1 MNSISDKKI
10 ERQSFVIKIF
20 RVMRLFVLFLFTSVT
35 LAMATNTYSQN
46 AILNLHMENATI
58 EDVIN
63 SIEKQTGY
71 HFLYNKNIV
80 DVNHK
85 VTVSTVGK
93 PIAEVLDGLFENA
106 DISYTI
112 SDKHIVLNK
121 KGIFMQVTQSK
132 AITGNVVDMNGEPII
147 GVNVVEKGTTNGTV
161 TDLNGKFSINISPS
175 STIVVSY
182 IGYVSQEIR
191 VGNNTN
197 IVIELKEDTQTLD
210 EVVVVGYGTM
220 RKKDLT
226 GAVSQVRPDK
236 LLKEGIT
243 TVQDILRT
251 GVPGLNVGVSS
262 SAKGGGS
269 LQVRGQ
275 RSLSA
280 NNDPLIVV
288 DNVIFFGEL
297 SEINP
302 QDIEQVDVLKDA
314 SSAAVF
320 GAKSAN
326 GVIIITTKKGKSDK
340 PSVRFDANWGVT
352 AMGRQR
358 KVYDADGYLDFR
370 SDWFDSQ
377 TGFVNPGKYRQPTS
391 ENLAKYGLTLDEW
404 RAMSVDKGTDDEIW
418 LSRLGLFDKE
428 KENYFAGK
436 TYDWYDEAYR
446 TGFKQDYNASI
457 SGRGEK
463 MNYYFSMGYLD
474 SKGQVIG
481 DDYKSIRS
489 NLKLD
494 ATVSNFLTLGANV
507 NFQDRTDGNLAV
519 APGDVLQKNSPY
531 STPYED
537 DGSLAWHPMGEN
549 PLNMGYN
556 YRFDKQYKDLERGY
570 TTLNTILTAKV
581 KLPFNIN
588 YTLNFTPRFQ
598 WYHNRYHESSQH
610 PEWKSKH
617 NGAVDREQTSRFEW
631 LVNNTIN
638 WDYTFV
644 EKHKVNVT
652 LAQEAEE
659 HRRWTDKINARDFTP
674 TDALGL
680 HYVNSADKL
689 KSSFST
695 DDTHST
701 GDALLA
707 RLFYAYDD
715 KYMTTL
721 SVRRDGYSAFGT
733 SNPRATFWSAA
744 LAWTFT
750 EEDFFTWEPMSRGK
764 LRASWG
770 SNGNRGVGIY
780 DALSNLTTGSG
791 PYAYIGS
798 NGSLEEISML
808 YVSRMANPNLR
819 WERTTSW
826 NFGLDFGFL
835 NDRITGSLEYYQ
847 MPTTD
852 LVMSQSLPSIT
863 GFSNITTN
871 LGEVQNKGF
880 ELTLN
885 TLNIQNENFEWSSS
899 INLSLNRNKI
909 VHLYYTF
916 EDVVDENGNV
926 IGRKEVDDQKNK
938 WFIGKDINEIWNYQY
953 EGIWQVGEEE
963 EAAKYKQVPGDPK
976 FKDVY
981 DVENRR
987 YSNEDKVFQGSTSP
1001 RFRWSFRN
1009 DFTFWKNFNVSV
1021 NIYSKWGHKGSEEF
1035 INSGYQAE
1043 RQNVYRLKYWTP
1055 DNPTNNYARLG
1066 ASNVAS
1072 GGERIIDKSF
1082 IRLESIA
1089 LEYNVPKKYLSKFHI
1104 GGLRVSGS
1112 VRNVACWTKEWQ
1124 YNDPEYGSLVP
1135 VSFNFGL
1142 GVTL

>member
-474 SKGQVIG
+474 SKGQVI
-481 DDYKSIRS
+481 
-489 NLKLD
+489 
-494 ATVSNFLTLGANV
+494 
-507 NFQDRTDGNLAV
+507 
-519 APGDVLQKNSPY
+519 
-531 STPYED
+531 
-537 DGSLAWHPMGEN
+537 
-549 PLNMGYN
+549 
-556 YRFDKQYKDLERGY
+556 
-570 TTLNTILTAKV
+570 
-581 KLPFNIN
+581 
-588 YTLNFTPRFQ
+588 
-598 WYHNRYHESSQH
+598 
-610 PEWKSKH
+610 
-617 NGAVDREQTSRFEW
+617 
-631 LVNNTIN
+631 
-638 WDYTFV
+638 
-644 EKHKVNVT
+644 
-652 LAQEAEE
+652 
-659 HRRWTDKINARDFTP
+659 
-674 TDALGL
+674 
-680 HYVNSADKL
+680 
-689 KSSFST
+689 
-695 DDTHST
+695 
-701 GDALLA
+701 
-707 RLFYAYDD
+707 
-715 KYMTTL
+715 
-721 SVRRDGYSAFGT
+721 
-733 SNPRATFWSAA
+733 
-744 LAWTFT
+744 
-750 EEDFFTWEPMSRGK
+750 
-764 LRASWG
+764 
-770 SNGNRGVGIY
+770 
-780 DALSNLTTGSG
+780 
-791 PYAYIGS
+791 
-798 NGSLEEISML
+798 
-808 YVSRMANPNLR
+808 
-819 WERTTSW
+819 
-826 NFGLDFGFL
+826 
-835 NDRITGSLEYYQ
+835 
-847 MPTTD
+847 
-852 LVMSQSLPSIT
+852 
-863 GFSNITTN
+863 
-871 LGEVQNKGF
+871 
-880 ELTLN
+880 
-885 TLNIQNENFEWSSS
+885 
-899 INLSLNRNKI
+899 
-909 VHLYYTF
+909 
-916 EDVVDENGNV
+916 
-926 IGRKEVDDQKNK
+926 
-938 WFIGKDINEIWNYQY
+938 
-953 EGIWQVGEEE
+953 
-963 EAAKYKQVPGDPK
+963 
-976 FKDVY
+976 
-981 DVENRR
+981 
-987 YSNEDKVFQGSTSP
+987 
-1001 RFRWSFRN
+1001 
-1009 DFTFWKNFNVSV
+1009 
-1021 NIYSKWGHKGSEEF
+1021 
-1035 INSGYQAE
+1035 
-1043 RQNVYRLKYWTP
+1043 
-1055 DNPTNNYARLG
+1055 
-1066 ASNVAS
+1066 
-1072 GGERIIDKSF
+1072 
-1082 IRLESIA
+1082 
-1089 LEYNVPKKYLSKFHI
+1089 
-1104 GGLRVSGS
+1104 
-1112 VRNVACWTKEWQ
+1112 
-1124 YNDPEYGSLVP
+1124 
-1135 VSFNFGL
+1135 
-1142 GVTL
+1142 